1 MTAAR
6 ATTADTAGAIAI
18 AAATNGAVTVVDT
31 ATNTAAM
38 AGRGVKLL
46 ARFRLPRRYRPD

>member
-6 ATTADTAGAIAI
+6 ATMVDTAGAIAT

-31 ATNTAAM
+31 VTNTAAM
-38 AGRGVKLL
+38 AGRGVKHY
-46 ARFRLPRRYRPD
+46 APRQG